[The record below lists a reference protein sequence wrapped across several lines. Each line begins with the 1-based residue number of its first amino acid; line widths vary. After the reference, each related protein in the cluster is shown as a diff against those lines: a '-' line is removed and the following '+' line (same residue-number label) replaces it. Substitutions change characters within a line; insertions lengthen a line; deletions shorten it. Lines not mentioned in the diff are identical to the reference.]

1 MAKKKVSKRDKK
13 ATNENTNKNTN
24 KNKNVINIKIHNNSK
39 KKRSKS
45 KSGQSK
51 STGQITPY
59 SGFNPIISPNIYL
72 QQPNYPMPN
81 YQQQMVGSGYRD
93 AVYPTQNTRVDMQI
107 PESIANPVG
116 RGQESAYNPYSDVIY
131 SNPILQKSTLS
142 DSTKSIPDSDE
153 TQSQVGSY
161 SSMSS
166 YPFSNPS
173 ALFQT
178 EKFNIDNV
186 NDNMSEPKFPIY
198 SIYNEPVFNEKSKE
212 YDEFKDENPM
222 KKREAKDAKKINK
235 INQDFYNQ
243 LAMDELLKSMPENE
257 ISKMKFTKSGTT
269 KLNSKYGNQYKEIL
283 KKIMDEDK

>member
-1 MAKKKVSKRDKK
+1 MAKKKVSKRAKK

-116 RGQESAYNPYSDVIY
+116 QTQESVYNPYSNIIY
-131 SNPILQKSTLS
+131 SNP
-142 DSTKSIPDSDE
+142 IPDSDE
-153 TQSQVGSY
+153 TVSQVGSY

-166 YPFSNPS
+166 FPFSNPS

-186 NDNMSEPKFPIY
+186 NDNMSESNFPIY
-198 SIYNEPVFNEKSKE
+198 SIFNEPSFNEKSKE

-222 KKREAKDAKKINK
+222 QLIKKREAKDEKKINK
-235 INQDFYNQ
+235 INKEYYNQ